1 MSNILQYI
9 NIAVKA
15 LSQRDKI
22 EQIIKEATPLID
34 KATPIVQEVLQKWP
48 KLSPIIKDVAG
59 TVFPNLGGG
68 TTTPGTPQ
76 TPTVTFD
83 VRWLQDALNQLGFGP
98 VDVDG
103 VMGPQTHDAIK
114 KFQEAHGLTPDG
126 WAGMQTIPAIY
137 AELQKLQKK

>member
-48 KLSPIIKDVAG
+48 ES
-59 TVFPNLGGG
+59 
-68 TTTPGTPQ
+68 TTSQPRQ
-76 TPTVTFD
+76 SF
-83 VRWLQDALNQLGFGP
+83 
-98 VDVDG
+98 
-103 VMGPQTHDAIK
+103 K
-114 KFQEAHGLTPDG
+114 KS
-126 WAGMQTIPAIY
+126 
-137 AELQKLQKK
+137 